1 MHFNKKPIYL
11 ANLNSK
17 TVFLNTFPCILFTNF
32 CVVAAMQLIVVK
44 LKDIFLYEH
53 QSIGSLHWHRHRLKI
68 QKQPAI
74 MDHIL
79 FEGYNA
85 TNYDFSILIPE
96 NNQFKL
102 HFKESLLI
110 KRNIPEL
117 NKNIFIHPFELFA

>member
-1 MHFNKKPIYL
+1 
-11 ANLNSK
+11 
-17 TVFLNTFPCILFTNF
+17 
-32 CVVAAMQLIVVK
+32 
-44 LKDIFLYEH
+44 
-53 QSIGSLHWHRHRLKI
+53 
-68 QKQPAI
+68 

-96 NNQFKL
+96 NHQFKL